1 MRVRNFPSARAQ
13 QDGLAKPDQTVEET
27 TGFLLAI
34 SCNFT
39 VRVGESGSRN
49 LHAEQAHIVGKLP
62 GYARLSD
69 LCDNLAK

>member
-1 MRVRNFPSARAQ
+1 VRARAQ
-13 QDGLAKPDQTVEET
+13 QNRLAKPDQTVEET
-27 TGFLLAI
+27 TAFLLAI

-39 VRVGESGSRN
+39 IQVGESGSHN
-49 LHAEQAHIVGKLP
+49 LHSEQAHIVGKLP